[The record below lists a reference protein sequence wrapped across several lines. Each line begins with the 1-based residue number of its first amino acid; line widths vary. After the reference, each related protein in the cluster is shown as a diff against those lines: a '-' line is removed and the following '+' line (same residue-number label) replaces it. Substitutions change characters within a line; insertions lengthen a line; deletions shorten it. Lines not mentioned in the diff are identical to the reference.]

1 MIELQTAHV
10 YKSRARLLL
19 SKGKAGKAV
28 SDKYGGTTSP
38 TLATNSETHQARG
51 QRIIDYHVIFEDIC
65 SEA

>member
-1 MIELQTAHV
+1 MAHV

-51 QRIIDYHVIFEDIC
+51 QELSIIT
-65 SEA
+65 